1 MNQGKSFVGIKV
13 KASDINDAKAAVIRL
28 ASPQTRSEALKQGAL
43 SALDV
48 IREYYNKRGRLPWI
62 NPKLKT
68 HGPGRT
74 PTKWWMGTAS
84 GWSIA
89 RATGRSV
96 TFANATI
103 GFASKIVKTTIR
115 AKRKKFLTIPI
126 VPEAHGM
133 TAKSYARKYS
143 PLFVVKGV
151 LAEKDGDGIRPV
163 FALKKSV
170 THNPWP
176 NALPP
181 ENSYI
186 DAMLNG
192 ALDYIIQ
199 KESEK

>member
-13 KASDINDAKAAVIRL
+13 KASEINDAKAAVIRL
-28 ASPQTRSEALKQGAL
+28 ASPQTRSDALKQGAL
-43 SALDV
+43 SALDT
-48 IREYYNKRGRLPWI
+48 IREFYNSKGRLPWI
-62 NPKLKT
+62 NPLLPT

-74 PTKWWMGTAS
+74 PTGWWLATAS
-84 GWSIA
+84 GWAIA

-96 TFANATI
+96 TFANAAI
-103 GFASKIVKTTIR
+103 GLAHKVTGGTIR
-115 AKRKKFLTIPI
+115 AKRKRFLTIPI

-133 TAKSYARKYS
+133 TAARYSLKYS
-143 PLFVVKGV
+143 PLFRVKGV
-151 LAEKDGDGIRPV
+151 LAEKTEDGIRPV

-170 THNPWP
+170 THKPWP

>member
-13 KASDINDAKAAVIRL
+13 NASDINDAKAAVIRL

-48 IREYYNKRGRLPWI
+48 IREYYNSRGRLPWI

-181 ENSYI
+181 EESYI
-186 DAMLNG
+186 NAMLNG

-199 KESEK
+199 KESQK